1 LPRALEVACFRGI
14 SLSQK
19 QTNRSTSAEPESQTP
34 SMPDRRRS
42 PRLNVLL
49 RLEYEAQQDLAAD
62 YATDLADGGLFI
74 RTDLNLE
81 VGTRVG
87 VSLSFP
93 GLLEPTVIDCVVR
106 WRRTA
111 DAETPRE
118 QVGVGVEFV
127 GSLPEQQER
136 VRSLLQRLEKPTTKR
151 PSQSAMST
159 FRVLL
164 VEDNAFVSEL
174 FRHAVLKLHHELVD
188 YESHDLMM
196 ARTGHE
202 ALRMLGGDRKPDVVI
217 LDHYLP
223 GITGCSLVRRIRS
236 MPDHQRTPILMISM
250 GGDEFRR
257 EALASGATLYLDK
270 PILLTQ
276 LLDTLRALTTK
287 ERTCD

>member
-1 LPRALEVACFRGI
+1 MALEVACFRGI
-14 SLSQK
+14 PLSQK
-19 QTNRSTSAEPESQTP
+19 QTSGSASVEIGSPTP
-34 SMPDRRRS
+34 ASADRRRS
-42 PRLNVLL
+42 PRVNVLL
-49 RLEYEAQQDLAAD
+49 RVEYEAREDLAAD
-62 YATDLADGGLFI
+62 YVTDLADGGLFI

-93 GLLEPTVIDCVVR
+93 GLLEPTVVECVVR
-106 WRRTA
+106 WQRPA
-111 DAETPRE
+111 DAQTPRE

-127 GSLPEQQER
+127 GSLPEQRER
-136 VRSLLQRLEKPTTKR
+136 VHALLERLGKPSNTKR
-151 PSQSAMST
+151 PSQPTMNT

-164 VEDNAFVSEL
+164 VEDNTFVSEL

-250 GGDEFRR
+250 GGDEIRR

-276 LLDTLRALTTK
+276 LLDTLRALTSR
-287 ERTCD
+287 ERVCD

>member
-1 LPRALEVACFRGI
+1 MELGSVSPVA
-14 SLSQK
+14 
-19 QTNRSTSAEPESQTP
+19 A
-34 SMPDRRRS
+34 DRRRS
-42 PRLNVLL
+42 PRVHVLL
-49 RLEYEAQQDLAAD
+49 RLEYEARDDLAAD
-62 YATDLADGGLFI
+62 YVTDLADGGLFI

-81 VGTRVG
+81 VGARVA

-93 GLLEPTVIDCVVR
+93 GLLEPTVVECVVR
-106 WRRTA
+106 WRRPP
-111 DAETPRE
+111 DPQTPRE
-118 QVGVGVEFV
+118 QVGVGVEFI

-136 VRSLLQRLEKPTTKR
+136 VQALLQRLGKPGSTR
-151 PSQSAMST
+151 PSQPNMNT

-250 GGDEFRR
+250 GGDEIRR

-276 LLDTLRALTTK
+276 LLETLRALTSK
-287 ERTCD
+287 ERRCD

>member
-1 LPRALEVACFRGI
+1 V
-14 SLSQK
+14 
-19 QTNRSTSAEPESQTP
+19 
-34 SMPDRRRS
+34 
-42 PRLNVLL
+42 L
-49 RLEYEAQQDLAAD
+49 RLDYEAREDLAAD
-62 YATDLADGGLFI
+62 YVTDLADGGLFI

-81 VGTRVG
+81 IGSRIG

-93 GLLEPTVIDCVVR
+93 GLLEPTVVECIVR
-106 WRRTA
+106 WHKPQSP
-111 DAETPRE
+111 DTPRE

-127 GSLPEQQER
+127 GSLPEHRER
-136 VRSLLQRLEKPTTKR
+136 VLALVGQLKKPVTKR
-151 PSQSAMST
+151 PSQPGANT

-164 VEDNAFVSEL
+164 VEDNTFVSEL

-188 YESHDLMM
+188 YESHDLMT

-202 ALRMLGGDRKPDVVI
+202 ALRMLGDKKPDVVI

-250 GGDEFRR
+250 GGDEIRR
-257 EALASGATLYLDK
+257 EALASGATLYMDK

-276 LLDTLRALTTK
+276 LLDTLRALTSK
-287 ERTCD
+287 ERSCD